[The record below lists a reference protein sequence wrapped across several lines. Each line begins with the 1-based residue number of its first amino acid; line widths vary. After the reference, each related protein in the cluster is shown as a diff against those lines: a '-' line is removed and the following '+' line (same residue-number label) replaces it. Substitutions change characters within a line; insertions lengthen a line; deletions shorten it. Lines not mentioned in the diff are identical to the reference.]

1 MLNYLVISGVRL
13 EARMKVSVFKQLI
26 KFNMYVKLIKF
37 NITYYVKLEIGAVLS
52 GELVC

>member
-37 NITYYVKLEIGAVLS
+37 NTFVKLKIGAVLS